1 MSRGSAPALAATS
14 AFASALRGA
23 PCHVHG
29 LTRRPQP
36 LPVGDW
42 AGDADPSDEVL
53 LDHCRGTT
61 LDVGCGPGRMSLQ
74 LARRGHPALGIDV
87 TEAAVEAARTR
98 GAMAMLRNVFDPVPA
113 EGRWDTVLL
122 ADGNIG
128 IGGEPTNLLL
138 RVRDLVAPGG
148 RVVAD
153 LAAPGIGIRKLWLRL
168 ETPEGLSAPFR
179 WALVGVD
186 AIGFLAGTA
195 GFGLDGLHAH
205 DGRWFAVLGKER

>member
-1 MSRGSAPALAATS
+1 VSRGYAAALPATS

-23 PCHVHG
+23 PCRIHG
-29 LTRRPQP
+29 LAQLPQP
-36 LPVGDW
+36 LPVASW
-42 AGDADPSDEVL
+42 TADADPSDEML
-53 LDHCRGTT
+53 LDQCRGTT

-98 GAMAMLRNVFDPVPA
+98 GAMAMLRDVFGPLPA

-128 IGGEPTNLLL
+128 IGGDPAALLA
-138 RVRDLVAPGG
+138 RVSDLIAPGG

-153 LAAPGIGIRKLWLRL
+153 LAAPGAGIRRRWLRL
-168 ETPEGLSAPFR
+168 ETAAGLSAPFR
-179 WALVGVD
+179 WAVVGAD
-186 AIGFLAGTA
+186 AIGHLAASA
-195 GFGLDGLHAH
+195 GLAPHRLHVH
-205 DGRWFAVLGKER
+205 DDRWFAVLGKER

>member
-1 MSRGSAPALAATS
+1 VSCAPALPATF

-29 LTRRPQP
+29 LARLPQP
-36 LPVGDW
+36 LPVATW
-42 AGDADPSDEVL
+42 AADADPSDEML
-53 LDHCRGTT
+53 LDQCQGTT

-87 TEAAVEAARTR
+87 TEAAVDVARTR
-98 GAMAMLRNVFDPVPA
+98 GAMAMVRDVFGPLPA

-128 IGGEPTNLLL
+128 IGGDPAALLS
-138 RVRDLVAPGG
+138 RVSDLVAPGG

-153 LAAPGIGIRKLWLRL
+153 LAAPGTGIRRRWLRL
-168 ETPEGLSAPFR
+168 ETPAGLSAPFR
-179 WALVGVD
+179 WALVGAD
-186 AIGFLAGTA
+186 AIGHLANSV
-195 GFGLDGLHAH
+195 GLALHRVH
-205 DGRWFAVLGKER
+205 VYDTRWFAVLGKER